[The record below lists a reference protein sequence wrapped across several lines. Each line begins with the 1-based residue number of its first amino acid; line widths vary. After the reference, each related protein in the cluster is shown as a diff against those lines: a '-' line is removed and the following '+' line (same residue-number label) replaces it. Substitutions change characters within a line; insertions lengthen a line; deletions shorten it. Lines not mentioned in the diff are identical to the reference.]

1 MGKHSHCPQ
10 PLYFIAENVSFL
22 CGFGYQSF
30 STKCENCFSQISTK
44 VTSDRVQKPQLLCAQ
59 DGEEKTVAHKELM
72 NLKISR
78 IKVLSKMSIK
88 VERQHLP

>member
-1 MGKHSHCPQ
+1 MGKHNYCPQ

-22 CGFGYQSF
+22 CGSGYQSF

-59 DGEEKTVAHKELM
+59 DREEKTVAHKELM
-72 NLKISR
+72 NLKLSR
-78 IKVLSKMSIK
+78 I
-88 VERQHLP
+88 